1 MGHHMK
7 HFLWA
12 AICATLLPLAASA
25 AVTADEAAKL
35 KTMLTPMGAERAGN
49 KDGSIPAWDG
59 GVTKAPAGY
68 QSGSPRPDPFPADK
82 PVLSINAKNMDA
94 HAARL
99 SDGVKALMKK
109 YPDFHIEVYP
119 TRRSA
124 AAPQYV
130 YDNTFRNATQ
140 ARLVDDGQGV
150 EGAFGGIPFPIP
162 KDAYEVILNH
172 RLAWTGVNIQTP
184 LRMWLMTADGRR
196 TLASGGV
203 QTWRR
208 PYYDPDITPEKFD
221 GYYQVGKFAVSEPGS
236 KAGEAILAHD
246 GMSATAPR
254 GLWQYLVG
262 QRRVR
267 KAPAVGYDT
276 PDAVTSGIGLFD
288 EAFNLFG
295 PIDKHK
301 LKLVGKKEL
310 YIPYNNNRAALAKV
324 TDLVTP
330 NTLNPA
336 VVRWELHRVWEVE
349 ATLLPGKRHVAAKRK
364 YYIDEDSWQ
373 IILFD
378 GWDAKGELWR
388 TNYTLTLLAP
398 DVPALLGQV
407 MWGGY
412 DLQSGAYYLNVSFN
426 ELPRH
431 PRAIPTLQRSF
442 FSPDELANESSR

>member
-1 MGHHMK
+1 MK
-7 HFLWA
+7 RTLCA
-12 AICATLLPLAASA
+12 AACAALLPMAALAL
-25 AVTADEAAKL
+25 VPADEAAKL
-35 KTMLTPMGAERAGN
+35 KTTLTPLGAEKAGN
-49 KDGSIPAWDG
+49 PEGTIPAWDG
-59 GVTKAPAGY
+59 GATEAPAGY
-68 QSGSPRPDPFPADK
+68 KSGEPRPDPFPNEK
-82 PVLSINAKNMDA
+82 PRLVINAGNMEQ

-109 YPDFHIEVYP
+109 YPDFRIEVYP
-119 TRRSA
+119 THRTA

-130 YDNTFRNATQ
+130 YDSTFKNATR
-140 ARLVDDGQGV
+140 AKLVDNGQGV
-150 EGAFGGIPFPIP
+150 QDALGGIPFPVP

-172 RLAWTGVNIQTP
+172 RLSWIGVNTQTP
-184 LRMWLMTADGRR
+184 LRVWVMTTDGQRSMP
-196 TLASGGV
+196 SGGV

-208 PYYDPDITPEKFD
+208 PYHDPNLAAGKFD
-221 GYYQVGKFAVSEPGS
+221 GYYSLGKFLATEPGS

-246 GMSATAPR
+246 GLSAATPR

-267 KAPAVGYDT
+267 KSPSVGYDT
-276 PDAVTSGIGLFD
+276 PDPVTSGIGLFD

-295 PIDKHK
+295 PIDKHE

-310 YIPYNNNRAALAKV
+310 YIPYNNNRAARAKV
-324 TDLVTP
+324 ADLVTP
-330 NTLNPA
+330 HTLNPS

-349 ATLLPGKRHVAAKRK
+349 ATLAAGKRHVSARRK

-388 TNYTLTLLAP
+388 TNFTLTLLAP
-398 DVPALLGQV
+398 DIPALLGNV

-412 DLQSGAYYLNVSFN
+412 DLQTGAYYLNLATN
-426 ELPRH
+426 ELPGQIKVL
-431 PRAIPTLQRSF
+431 PSLQNSF
-442 FSPDELANESSR
+442 FSPEELANESAR